1 MIKNIGI
8 AMLLLSGLYTHVELW
23 ACKQAIAMA
32 HFLQYRGE

>member
-8 AMLLLSGLYTHVELW
+8 AMLLLSVLYTDVELW

-32 HFLQYRGE
+32 DFPQYRGE